1 MNAWMIAAIVFLLTA
16 VVLGILLAME
26 MRNGELRTRQ
36 LENDNRALQRQASRL
51 KTGEQRRQEE
61 MTLLKRELAL
71 QLDKAAQM
79 EQEGG
84 ERAERYREVVE
95 RAQREEKR
103 RMQAE
108 RELNAMR
115 MREEQLEQQREALS
129 HEKATLIVE
138 RREQQHMYEEI
149 IRENED
155 TIVRLQSQNQKRKRK
170 IDVLE
175 DQVTL
180 NDLLG
185 TETKKQG

>member
-185 TETKKQG
+185 AETKKQG